1 MTKGQKKITTN
12 NMGLQKLQ
20 GKNLEITMDPPLDEL
35 WMLPLIAC
43 RKIKFFQSL
52 SPPWTETL
60 LHKLIYRVLIALL
73 SMNPNP
79 NDLTLTLN
87 QCEQVPD

>member
-35 WMLPLIAC
+35 
-43 RKIKFFQSL
+43 
-52 SPPWTETL
+52 
-60 LHKLIYRVLIALL
+60 
-73 SMNPNP
+73 
-79 NDLTLTLN
+79 
-87 QCEQVPD
+87 